1 MIWRKLWNLI
11 DDRQIV
17 RRSVLG
23 FTLFMTYI
31 AFYRA
36 YEFAMLM
43 PPRFDGTGTAL
54 VIAAFTAP
62 VAYLQKAAFEA
73 YLTVRTKIERGDSQ

>member
-1 MIWRKLWNLI
+1 MIVRKIMNFI
-11 DDRQIV
+11 DDRQVI
-17 RRSVLG
+17 RRLVLG
-23 FTLFMTYI
+23 FTMYMTYI

-36 YEFAMLM
+36 YEFAMLL

-62 VAYLQKAAFEA
+62 VAFLQKSAFTA
-73 YLTVRTKIERGDSQ
+73 YLDAKEKPE